1 LRFLVLALIA
11 QIRND
16 RGHACCVRGP

>member
-1 LRFLVLALIA
+1 LRFLVLARIA